1 MAGIHSLRDLNRDS
15 ERQRLVNQPQ
25 PQRRNIPLLG
35 YGFSLGTPEEA
46 RKETFGQMIKYIF
59 CPFFEVLSFIFII
72 TVASIQ
78 IVDIILYF
86 ITVFIDYDSSSF
98 LEPRTDVLDDFGAK
112 EAEKMQ
118 EGQVWRWITPMLL
131 HANLTHLVVRY
142 IQYNMIMQLILGF
155 RLEPTVGV
163 WRTIVVYV
171 GSGIGGILFACLVAP
186 ETLSVGASTAIFGLT
201 TAMVVYK

>member
-1 MAGIHSLRDLNRDS
+1 
-15 ERQRLVNQPQ
+15 
-25 PQRRNIPLLG
+25 
-35 YGFSLGTPEEA
+35 
-46 RKETFGQMIKYIF
+46 
-59 CPFFEVLSFIFII
+59 VLSFIFII